1 MHVFK
6 NVKRSFSAFGPIVV
20 QPIYEAAAVNQ
31 TTVDIGPFTCGPTK
45 QFNTGNQRRETS
57 AYCIAICRVALSQ
70 SAIKWHNLLRSQ
82 PNTRRHCCG
91 HNS

>member
-1 MHVFK
+1 MYLFK
-6 NVKRSFSAFGPIVV
+6 NVKRTFSAFGPKVV

-31 TTVDIGPFTCGPTK
+31 TTVDIGPFTRGPK

-70 SAIKWHNLLRSQ
+70 SAIKWHNLVRSQ
-82 PNTRRHCCG
+82 PTTRRHCCG
-91 HNS
+91 NNS